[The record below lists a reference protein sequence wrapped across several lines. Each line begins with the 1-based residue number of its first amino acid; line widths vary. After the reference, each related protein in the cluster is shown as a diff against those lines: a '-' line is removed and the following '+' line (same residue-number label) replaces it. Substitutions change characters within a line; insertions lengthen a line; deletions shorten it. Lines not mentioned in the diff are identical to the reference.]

1 MHPAGERVQAT
12 VVTSG
17 EDLDWFLV
25 VDQCKWVD
33 FKTTECRVNK
43 SVIVNARYFREGI
56 SA

>member
-43 SVIVNARYFREGI
+43 SVIVNVRYFREGI